1 MQGVV
6 MSLST
11 SSIQI
16 SNLSFKKITF
26 CKSLLTSC
34 LCCFL
39 FFKSEEIHEDI
50 ILKSENYQKPSQI
63 SLCVYLRLAFSAHS
77 ILKEKTC
84 FFMNMVFDESYMYCK
99 PKTTNFVC
107 LKFLVHFQNS
117 LCFLLSFKYSF
128 M

>member
-34 LCCFL
+34 LCFL
-39 FFKSEEIHEDI
+39 FFFSNQRKYMKTLFWN
-50 ILKSENYQKPSQI
+50 LKITRNLPKY
-63 SLCVYLRLAFSAHS
+63 LCVYLRLVFSVHS

-84 FFMNMVFDESYMYCK
+84 FFMNMVFDESYMYYK

-107 LKFLVHFQNS
+107 LKFLIHFQNS

>member
-34 LCCFL
+34 LCFFF

-63 SLCVYLRLAFSAHS
+63 SMCLLKISLLCALHPQRENL
-77 ILKEKTC
+77 
-84 FFMNMVFDESYMYCK
+84 FFHE
-99 PKTTNFVC
+99 
-107 LKFLVHFQNS
+107 HGI
-117 LCFLLSFKYSF
+117 
-128 M
+128 